1 MKKEYVLHIILL
13 TIFTTTVKT
22 FAEVKKLT
30 LEDCLE
36 IVLSK
41 NQQILQAKSKLDQAS
56 YKKYESLS
64 AYLPKLQGQARY
76 TKLSQAQFQLP
87 PSATAL
93 FGSSLSPA
101 MTSDKIYTLNFTVTQ
116 LLFSSFKMYE
126 FSRQAW
132 INYEIAKQEY
142 EKTKTDL
149 TIKTKESFYR
159 TLLTKNILDVARE
172 SLDISSE
179 SLQVS
184 TFLYNEGRVSYFD
197 LSNAKITFLNAKT
210 SLLKIENGY
219 KLAKESLQNLLNIN
233 EDIEL
238 FGKMEEIEKDL
249 DYEKLKN
256 NIMKLPDIQIILFQ
270 TKIMKSMTRNTV
282 KEVLPTVA
290 LTGSYDWTV
299 DEYTKS
305 FDQWDDRYSWTVSL
319 VWPIFNGGGTLSRF
333 AQMKE
338 SVKQLELTKESLENV
353 FELELKSLYLNY
365 VQQKE
370 MLKLNK
376 ESVELAKENLGVAKT
391 YYSQGRISH
400 LELLQSELNYSQ
412 SKINYYQTLSD
423 YLINLSKLEK
433 FNLK

>member
-1 MKKEYVLHIILL
+1 MKKNINIYVLMVTLL
-13 TIFTTTVKT
+13 LGTKI
-22 FAEVKKLT
+22 FAESKKLT
-30 LEDCLE
+30 LDDCLN

-41 NQQILQAKSKLDQAS
+41 NQQILQAKSKLAQAS
-56 YKKYESLS
+56 YKKHESLS

-93 FGSSLSPA
+93 FGSSLSPS

-116 LLFSSFKMYE
+116 LLFASFKMYE
-126 FSRQAW
+126 FSRQTW

-159 TLLTKNILDVARE
+159 TLLTKNILDVTRE
-172 SLDISSE
+172 SLEISSE

-210 SLLKIENGY
+210 SLLKTENGY

-238 FGKMEEIEKDL
+238 LGKMEEIEKDL
-249 DYEKLKN
+249 DYEKLRS
-256 NIMKLPDIQIILFQ
+256 NITKLPDMQIILFQ
-270 TKIMKSMTRNTV
+270 SKIMKSMARNTL

-290 LTGSYDWTV
+290 LTGSYDWTI

-305 FDQWDDRYSWTVSL
+305 FDQWDDRYSWTVAL

-338 SVKQLELTKESLENV
+338 NINQIELTKESLENV
-353 FELELKSLYLNY
+353 FGLELKSLYLNY

-376 ESVELAKENLGVAKT
+376 ESVELAKENLEVAKA

-412 SKINYYQTLSD
+412 SKISYHQTLSD